1 MNEELNPEVAQ
12 NTENPQ
18 DVATNYADMTLGELS
33 QMFEGLMADEER
45 MKRAKEAENIKTA
58 FYKKLTK
65 EKAEVKPADTAE
77 EAEAF
82 FGSDS
87 KRTAKPTQ
95 WAVQQLAFSD
105 TEQDGSCWW
114 WLRSPGA
121 KADMAACVC
130 GGKVNTEGYKVDY
143 NSNSVRPVIKFNINL
158 YKQIKSEAFKERVK
172 QANQQTQE
180 NQEENNNNF

>member
-65 EKAEVKPADTAE
+65 TN
-77 EAEAF
+77 
-82 FGSDS
+82 
-87 KRTAKPTQ
+87 
-95 WAVQQLAFSD
+95 
-105 TEQDGSCWW
+105 
-114 WLRSPGA
+114 LRISAP
-121 KADMAACVC
+121 
-130 GGKVNTEGYKVDY
+130 
-143 NSNSVRPVIKFNINL
+143 L
-158 YKQIKSEAFKERVK
+158 
-172 QANQQTQE
+172 
-180 NQEENNNNF
+180 